1 MKVVVDTNIMFSVLL
16 KHKSKERDFL
26 FLSEEIEFF
35 SCRFAIVELFKN
47 KEKIL
52 KYSKLTEN
60 EILTTFYKLLKL
72 INFYNEDL
80 ISPEILKKAFELCHD
95 VDEKDTVFVALT
107 MELGAYLWTG
117 DKKLQEPLVSK
128 GFNQFLFFDELEW
141 KKVKLFSLKT

>member
-60 EILTTFYKLLKL
+60 EILTIFYKLLKL

-141 KKVKLFSLKT
+141 KKVKS

>member
-117 DKKLQEPLVSK
+117 DKKLQEHLVSK
-128 GFNQFLFFDELEW
+128 GFNQFLFFDKLEW
-141 KKVKLFSLKT
+141 KKVKS